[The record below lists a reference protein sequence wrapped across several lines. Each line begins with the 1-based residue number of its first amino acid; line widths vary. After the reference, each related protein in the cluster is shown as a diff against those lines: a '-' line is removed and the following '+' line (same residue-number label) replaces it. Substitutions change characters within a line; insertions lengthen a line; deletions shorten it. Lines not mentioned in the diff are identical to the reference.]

1 MKRLGILLLVI
12 VSVVAIVLIVRGQG
26 KKADTPQES
35 PQAVAEV
42 IDTNH
47 VKDSIAAQERAQA
60 KLDSMV
66 MSQLND
72 SLAYINKEIKA
83 NPEDPR
89 AWVKLNLLYK
99 NPKFRLDDTSKRY
112 EALMKSIIF
121 MHQQPKRGAEAY
133 SMWTDAYLPEEKKSK
148 ELTALNEAIRKSSKK
163 LDLYEQRADLY
174 LSMNQSELA
183 EIDLLQM
190 VYIAPNNKRGY
201 QALQEKMGHD
211 QASSLWN
218 SILTLAPKSPKAYYL
233 ASEYL
238 RMSGSQDEALQ
249 LAMKG
254 MTLYGDDDEHN
265 LFNQLKY
272 LIDRNA
278 DGEEGSLIS
287 QLKRQINK
295 HPNRPEWALLIA
307 SQYDGEC
314 HSNCQ
319 QAIHYYQ
326 AALKG
331 INRSSSLYLSTIEQL
346 ARCYVEV
353 GNFSFALKYQDIAI
367 KQDPTFAG
375 YHYNKAMMLHASGD
389 SKAAIKELNKYLS
402 HSNSDKSDAR
412 AYYKR
417 ASYKYE
423 VKDFFGAL
431 IDVGQGME
439 METQPTPFAYLI
451 RGNIYAAQG
460 KKEEANADF
469 KAVLGNTSSDDCSTR
484 PFAYIGLGQKE
495 EAMKILA
502 NKVSDYQKEERTDES
517 KFYSLL
523 RALVEQ
529 GDADLAL
536 YFKQL
541 SEEWPYPYP
550 CLDEN
555 IRVVQNNP
563 KYKELQKRG
572 IKTK

>member
-1 MKRLGILLLVI
+1 
-12 VSVVAIVLIVRGQG
+12 
-26 KKADTPQES
+26 
-35 PQAVAEV
+35 
-42 IDTNH
+42 
-47 VKDSIAAQERAQA
+47 
-60 KLDSMV
+60 
-66 MSQLND
+66 
-72 SLAYINKEIKA
+72 
-83 NPEDPR
+83 
-89 AWVKLNLLYK
+89 
-99 NPKFRLDDTSKRY
+99 
-112 EALMKSIIF
+112 
-121 MHQQPKRGAEAY
+121 MHH
-133 SMWTDAYLPEEKKSK
+133 T
-148 ELTALNEAIRKSSKK
+148 
-163 LDLYEQRADLY
+163 
-174 LSMNQSELA
+174 
-183 EIDLLQM
+183 
-190 VYIAPNNKRGY
+190 
-201 QALQEKMGHD
+201 
-211 QASSLWN
+211 
-218 SILTLAPKSPKAYYL
+218 
-233 ASEYL
+233 
-238 RMSGSQDEALQ
+238 
-249 LAMKG
+249 
-254 MTLYGDDDEHN
+254 
-265 LFNQLKY
+265 
-272 LIDRNA
+272 
-278 DGEEGSLIS
+278 
-287 QLKRQINK
+287 
-295 HPNRPEWALLIA
+295 
-307 SQYDGEC
+307 
-314 HSNCQ
+314 
-319 QAIHYYQ
+319 
-326 AALKG
+326 
-331 INRSSSLYLSTIEQL
+331 
-346 ARCYVEV
+346 
-353 GNFSFALKYQDIAI
+353 
-367 KQDPTFAG
+367 
-375 YHYNKAMMLHASGD
+375 SGD
-389 SKAAIKELNKYLS
+389 TKTAIKELNKYLS

-502 NKVSDYQKEERTDES
+502 DKVSDYQKEQRTDES